1 MSVACREPI
10 SASKI
15 INIGGVILSTV
26 KKIFVI
32 PKELDD
38 FIDKVVYEN
47 REEKICR
54 SDVVIAALNLYK
66 KQIEKKGKI

>member
-1 MSVACREPI
+1 MKRKESR
-10 SASKI
+10 KMT
-15 INIGGVILSTV
+15 NL

-38 FIDKVVYEN
+38 FIDRVVYEK
-47 REEKICR
+47 REEKINR

-66 KQIEKKGKI
+66 KQVEEKRKL

>member
-1 MSVACREPI
+1 MT
-10 SASKI
+10 
-15 INIGGVILSTV
+15 NL

-38 FIDKVVYEN
+38 FIDRVVYEK
-47 REEKICR
+47 REEKINR

-66 KQIEKKGKI
+66 KQVEEKRKL

>member
-1 MSVACREPI
+1 MP
-10 SASKI
+10 
-15 INIGGVILSTV
+15 NL

-38 FIDKVVYEN
+38 FIDRVVYEK
-47 REEKICR
+47 REEKIYR

-66 KQIEKKGKI
+66 KQVEEKGKI